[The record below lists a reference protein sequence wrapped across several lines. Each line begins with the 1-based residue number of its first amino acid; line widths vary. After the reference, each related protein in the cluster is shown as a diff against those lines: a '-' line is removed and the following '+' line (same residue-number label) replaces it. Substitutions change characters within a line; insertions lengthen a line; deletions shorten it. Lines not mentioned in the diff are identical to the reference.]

1 MAPVPV
7 AWVLRQREV
16 SRLPPTACC
25 LSRGGW
31 VKGLILI
38 AHNTGVALGCS
49 PLGRSQRLVTSGRGT
64 NPPVELEG
72 KGAGAPHAPL
82 HAFPIQPARPC
93 IAWLWTGGTTMLGL
107 HQVFFG
113 VSPRRLIQLQASAP
127 MGSELPRLHPHA
139 PVPGVTLVPLSI
151 STRGANVKGFAPPAT
166 FPFSMPSESERC
178 AGTAAG
184 RGWRVTRPWQRATIL
199 QPFAIPKSN
208 DSAPA
213 RDGGAPAPAHRGPL
227 HR

>member
-7 AWVLRQREV
+7 AWVPRQREV

-107 HQVFFG
+107 HQVFFWG
-113 VSPRRLIQLQASAP
+113 VPTAFNPAPGLGTHGFRVATAAPTCTCPRCHFGATQHLYEGCKCERFCSPREVSLLDAVRKRAVCRHRRGTWVAGDAP
-127 MGSELPRLHPHA
+127 LAAGHH
-139 PVPGVTLVPLSI
+139 
-151 STRGANVKGFAPPAT
+151 FAT
-166 FPFSMPSESERC
+166 FC
-178 AGTAAG
+178 
-184 RGWRVTRPWQRATIL
+184 
-199 QPFAIPKSN
+199 
-208 DSAPA
+208 DSQVK
-213 RDGGAPAPAHRGPL
+213 
-227 HR
+227 